1 MPRQNKTSTLKLR
14 LTSSQKQK
22 IQENA
27 NIAGV
32 TISRWVLVQSLRGNT
47 GEFGLQRRKA
57 EGALINARLYADL
70 GRMLGLFNQRQK
82 SINSAL
88 AMGSP
93 PPGDQGEVAD
103 AIALLHQIRKEIAL
117 QRLENT
123 FNQI

>member
-1 MPRQNKTSTLKLR
+1 MPRERKTNTLKIR
-14 LTSSQKQK
+14 LTLNQKQK

-27 NIAGV
+27 SIAGV
-32 TISRWVLVQSLRGNT
+32 SVSRWVLVQSLKGNT

-57 EGALINARLYADL
+57 EGPLINARLYADL
-70 GRMLGLFNQRQK
+70 GRLLGLFNQRQK
-82 SINSAL
+82 AINSAL
-88 AMGSP
+88 AMGSA

>member
-1 MPRQNKTSTLKLR
+1 MPRERKTNTLKLR
-14 LTSSQKQK
+14 LTLNQKKQ
-22 IQENA
+22 IQEKA
-27 NIAGV
+27 SLAGV
-32 TISRWVLVQSLRGNT
+32 SVSRWVLVQSLKGNT

-88 AMGSP
+88 AMGSQ
-93 PPGDQGEVAD
+93 PPGDMGEVRD

>member
-1 MPRQNKTSTLKLR
+1 MPRERKTSTLKVR
-14 LTSSQKQK
+14 LSSSQKQK

-32 TISRWVLVQSLRGNT
+32 SVSRWVLVQSLKGST

-57 EGALINARLYADL
+57 EGPLINARLYADL
-70 GRMLGLFNQRQK
+70 GRLLGLFNQRQK

-88 AMGSP
+88 VMGSA
-93 PPGDQGEVAD
+93 PPGDQGEVAA

>member
-1 MPRQNKTSTLKLR
+1 MPRERKTNTLKIR
-14 LTSSQKQK
+14 LTPDQKER
-22 IQENA
+22 IQEKA
-27 NIAGV
+27 SLAGV
-32 TISRWVLVQSLRGNT
+32 SVSRWVLVQSLKGNT

-57 EGALINARLYADL
+57 EGPLINARLYADL
-70 GRMLGLFNQRQK
+70 GRLLGLFNQRQK

>member
-1 MPRQNKTSTLKLR
+1 
-14 LTSSQKQK
+14 
-22 IQENA
+22 
-27 NIAGV
+27 
-32 TISRWVLVQSLRGNT
+32 
-47 GEFGLQRRKA
+47 
-57 EGALINARLYADL
+57 
-70 GRMLGLFNQRQK
+70 MLGLFNQRQK

>member
-1 MPRQNKTSTLKLR
+1 MPRERKTSTLKLR
-14 LTSSQKQK
+14 LTPDQKERIEEK
-22 IQENA
+22 A
-27 NIAGV
+27 SLAGV
-32 TISRWVLVQSLRGNT
+32 SVSRWVLVQSLKGNT

-57 EGALINARLYADL
+57 EGALVNARLYADL
-70 GRMLGLFNQRQK
+70 GRLLGLFNQRQK
-82 SINSAL
+82 AINSAL

-103 AIALLHQIRKEIAL
+103 AIALLHQIRKEVAL